1 MQCVLAVRA
10 NARIVMELAPYST
23 HRVRIRIIMVE
34 QILMEALPIVIG
46 ALLQVEV
53 VRQSVNIAV
62 VEVDAVHVM
71 VLVTNIIHTVIM
83 KILVHPVMEV
93 DVALTA
99 EELADKDKLPYEYYR
114 SLWHRQYHP

>member
-1 MQCVLAVRA
+1 MQCVSVRA
-10 NARIVMELAPYST
+10 NARIVMEQAPYST

-34 QILMEALPIVIG
+34 EILMEALPIIIGVI
-46 ALLQVEV
+46 LQVEV

-62 VEVDAVHVM
+62 VAVDVNRVM
-71 VLVTNIIHTVIM
+71 VQVTNIIHTVIM

-114 SLWHRQYHP
+114 NKLLTFE